1 MRNSERRLVHLHA
14 DSYYDKDI
22 MKVPN
27 FRFLL
32 IIALLVFLFVIFPIF
47 SSFYTDWLWYGEV
60 GFQSVFSTILT
71 TKLWWGVLIAL
82 ITGALIFLNVK
93 LALRQTRY
101 ANASGYRFAVG
112 DQEIAVADIGN
123 IVAKLALPI
132 AAVAGF
138 YFGAQSWN
146 SWDEF
151 LQFRHGVAF
160 GEADPIFHHDIGY
173 YFFKLP
179 FYDFL
184 SELLFSVIIV
194 ALITALV
201 IYIGRGAING
211 FGLAD
216 LLNPHLCFLVALFF
230 VALAFSTYLD
240 LPHLL
245 FGHDSSVAGA
255 GYADVNARVP
265 LYWAKII
272 AALVLAGL
280 SLATIFL
287 RSTKFILGGLALYA
301 LVSLV
306 GFIYP
311 GIVQRFSVTPN
322 ELGMETPYIAHSIAS
337 TRKAYNLDQV
347 EVGELQGDAPLS
359 QKDLQDNRR
368 TINSIRLWDQKPLLE
383 TFSQLQEIRSYYAF
397 NSVDNDRYKINGEV
411 QQIMLSVREMDIN
424 KLQNRNWIN
433 EKFIFTHGY
442 GLTLGPVNQVTA
454 GGLPVLYVKD
464 IPPATSIPNLKID
477 RPEIYFGEM
486 ASSHVYVKTKQEEF
500 NYPQGDENKSSTYEG
515 TAGVPLNS
523 SWRKLMVA
531 SRFADLK
538 LMLSN
543 DITNDSRILFYR
555 NIKERIENVAPFLK
569 IDNDPYLVIIE
580 GKCYWI
586 CDAYT
591 MSDRYPY
598 SRTVTFEGNRINY
611 IRNSVKAVVDA
622 YNGSIQLYIS
632 DERDPMIQTYQKIF
646 PGTLKPLNEMPSGLR
661 EHLRYP
667 EDIFRVQTHMY
678 ATYHM
683 DHPQIFYNKED
694 QWEVASTQERDGTSV
709 AMEPYYTLMKLP
721 NVAEEEFLVMLP
733 FVPSNK
739 SNLAAWMVARC
750 DPENYGKLAVF
761 RIPKQKQIYGP
772 KQIIGRINQE
782 PEISGQLTLWGQ
794 KGSSVIFGTM
804 LVIPVKESLLYV
816 QPLYLKADTGKIPE
830 LKRVVVVSGDK
841 IAIGENLEQS
851 LNKLFGTG
859 AVVAPPTAEGTVA
872 APVVAVP
879 NAASLA
885 KQAKEVYDRAMQAQR
900 AGDWAKYGEEQ
911 KKLGSL
917 IEQMAK

>member
-1 MRNSERRLVHLHA
+1 
-14 DSYYDKDI
+14 

-27 FRFLL
+27 FRLL
-32 IIALLVFLFVIFPIF
+32 LVVALLVFLLVIFPIF
-47 SSFYTDWLWYGEV
+47 SSFYTDWLWYNEV
-60 GFQSVFSTILT
+60 GFQSVFRTILT
-71 TKLWWGVLIAL
+71 TKLWWGLLIAF
-82 ITGALIFLNVK
+82 ITGVLIFLNIK
-93 LALRQTRY
+93 LALRMTRN
-101 ANASGYRFAVG
+101 ANASGYKFAVG

-123 IVAKLALPI
+123 IIAKLALPI
-132 AAVAGF
+132 SILAGV

-151 LQFRHGVAF
+151 LQFRHGVPF

-173 YFFKLP
+173 YFFQLP

-184 SELLFSVIIV
+184 SELFFSVIIV
-194 ALITALV
+194 ALISALV
-201 IYIGRGAING
+201 IYIGRGAATGAGIAS
-211 FGLAD
+211 F
-216 LLNPHLCFLVALFF
+216 LNPHLCILVALFF
-230 VALAFSTYLD
+230 LALAFSSYLD

-245 FGHDSSVAGA
+245 FGHDGSVAGA

-265 LYWAKII
+265 LFWAKII
-272 AALVLAGL
+272 SAVVLAVL
-280 SLATIFL
+280 ALATIFL
-287 RSTKFILGGLALYA
+287 RSVKFVLGGLALYA
-301 LVSLV
+301 LVALV
-306 GFIYP
+306 GYIYP

-322 ELGMETPYIAHSIAS
+322 ELGMESPYITHSIAS
-337 TRKAYNLDQV
+337 TRKAYNLDKV
-347 EVGELQGDAPLS
+347 EVGELQGDAPLT

-368 TINSIRLWDQKPLLE
+368 TINSIRLWDQKPLLD
-383 TFSQLQEIRSYYAF
+383 TFSQLQEIRSYYGF
-397 NSVDNDRYKINGEV
+397 QGVDNDRYKINGEV
-411 QQIMLSVREMDIN
+411 QQVMLSVREMETE

-442 GLTLGPVNQVTA
+442 GLTLGPVNQVTPE
-454 GGLPVLYVKD
+454 GLPVLYVKD
-464 IPPATSIPNLKID
+464 IPPATTIPTLKID

-486 ASSHVYVKTKQEEF
+486 PNSNVYVKTKQQEF
-500 NYPQGDENKSSTYEG
+500 NYPQGEENKFSTYEG
-515 TAGVPLNS
+515 TAGVELNS
-523 SWRKLMVA
+523 YWRKLMFA
-531 SRFADLK
+531 SRFTELK

-543 DITNDSRILFYR
+543 DITDESRILFYR
-555 NIKERIENVAPFLK
+555 NIKERLENVAPFLK
-569 IDNDPYLVIIE
+569 LDNDPYLVIIE

-598 SRTVTFEGNRINY
+598 SRTVTFEDMPINY

-622 YNGSIQLYIS
+622 YNGSIQLYVS
-632 DERDPMIQTYQKIF
+632 DERDPMIQTYQQIF
-646 PGTLKPLNEMPSGLR
+646 PGTMKPLTEMPAGLR

-683 DHPQIFYNKED
+683 DQPQVFYNKED
-694 QWEVASTQERDGTSV
+694 QWEVASAQEREGASV

-721 NVAEEEFLVMLP
+721 NVKAEEFLVMLP
-733 FVPSNK
+733 FVPKNK
-739 SNLAAWMVARC
+739 LNLAAWMVARC
-750 DPENYGKLAVF
+750 DPENYGKLAVY

-772 KQIIGRINQE
+772 KQIIGRINQD

-804 LVIPVKESLLYV
+804 LVIPIKESLLYV

-830 LKRVVVVSGDK
+830 LKRVVVVSDNK

-859 AVVAPPTAEGTVA
+859 AVAAPPNAEGIVEAPTVA
-872 APVVAVP
+872 AANTSPL
-879 NAASLA
+879 AA
-885 KQAKEVYDRAMQAQR
+885 QAKEAYARAVQAQR
-900 AGDWAKYGEEQ
+900 AGDWAKYGEEI

>member
-1 MRNSERRLVHLHA
+1 
-14 DSYYDKDI
+14 

-27 FRFLL
+27 IRLLL
-32 IIALLVFLFVIFPIF
+32 IVAILFFLFVIFPIF

-60 GFQSVFSTILT
+60 GFQSVFRTILT
-71 TKLWWGVLIAL
+71 TKIWWGLGIAI

-93 LALRQTRY
+93 LALRMTKN
-101 ANASGYRFAVG
+101 ANASGYKFAVG

-123 IVAKLALPI
+123 IIAKLALPI
-132 AAVAGF
+132 SVVAGI

-151 LQFRHGVAF
+151 LQFRHGVPF

-173 YFFKLP
+173 YFFQLP

-184 SELLFSVIIV
+184 SGLIFSVIIV

-216 LLNPHLCFLVALFF
+216 FLNPHLCVLVALFF
-230 VALAFSTYLD
+230 LALAFSSYLD
-240 LPHLL
+240 LPHLM

-255 GYADVNARVP
+255 GYVDVNARVP

-272 AALVLAGL
+272 AAVLLAVFA
-280 SLATIFL
+280 LATIFL
-287 RSTKFILGGLALYA
+287 RSAKFILGGLALFA
-301 LVSLV
+301 LVTLG
-306 GFIYP
+306 GFLYP
-311 GIVQRFSVTPN
+311 GFVQRFSVTPN
-322 ELGMETPYIAHSIAS
+322 ELGMESPYIAHSIAA
-337 TRKAYNLDQV
+337 TRKAFNLDKV

-359 QKDLQDNRR
+359 SKDLQENRR
-368 TINSIRLWDQKPLLE
+368 TINSIRLWDQGPLLD
-383 TFSQLQEIRSYYAF
+383 TFSQLQEIRSYYSF
-397 NSVDNDRYKINGEV
+397 QSVDNDRYKINGEV
-411 QQIMLSVREMDIN
+411 QQVMLSVREMETE
-424 KLQNRNWIN
+424 KLPNRNWLN

-442 GLTLGPVNQVTA
+442 GLTLGPVNQVTPE
-454 GGLPVLYVKD
+454 GLPVLYVKD
-464 IPPATSIPNLKID
+464 IPPTTAIPNLKIV
-477 RPEIYFGEM
+477 RPEIYFGETDN
-486 ASSHVYVKTKQEEF
+486 AHVYVKTTQKEF
-500 NYPQGDENKSSTYEG
+500 NYPQGELNQESTYEG
-515 TAGVPLNS
+515 TGGINLNS
-523 SWRKLMVA
+523 TFKKLIFS
-531 SRFADLK
+531 SRLTELQ
-538 LMLSN
+538 LMLNKS
-543 DITNDSRILFYR
+543 ITDDSRVIIYR
-555 NIKERIENVAPFLK
+555 NIKERINNVAPFLTL
-569 IDNDPYLVIIE
+569 DNDPYMVISE
-580 GKCYWI
+580 GKCFWI

-598 SRTVTFEGNRINY
+598 SRSINYDGDPINY
-611 IRNSVKAVVDA
+611 IRNSVKAVVDP

-632 DERDPMIQTYQKIF
+632 DEKDPMIQTYQKIF
-646 PGTLKPLNEMPSGLR
+646 PNTMKPLSEMPAGLR

-667 EDIFRVQTHMY
+667 EDIFRVQTRMY

-683 DHPQIFYNKED
+683 EQPQVFYNKED
-694 QWEVASTQERDGTSV
+694 QWEIASAEEREGANV

-721 NVAEEEFLVMLP
+721 NAAAEEFLVMLP
-733 FVPSNK
+733 FVPKNK
-739 SNLAAWMVARC
+739 LNLAAWMVARC
-750 DPENYGKLAVF
+750 DPENYGKLAVY

-772 KQIIGRINQE
+772 KQIIGRINQDA
-782 PEISGQLTLWGQ
+782 EISGQLTLWNQ
-794 KGSSVIFGTM
+794 KGSKVIFGTM

-830 LKRVVVVSGDK
+830 LKRVVVVSGDR

-859 AVVAPPTAEGTVA
+859 AVVPPPTAEGEVA
-872 APVVAVP
+872 APVVAAPVT
-879 NAASLA
+879 ASLA
-885 KQAKEVYDRAMQAQR
+885 RQAKEVYARALQAQR